1 MAKAA
6 QKKAAERAREAR
18 RADTT
23 IKPTTSLDNKS
34 PVLSSEN
41 LPTVLEGSSVIQT
54 SSTCINLVSDSDSE
68 PEVSY
73 EGGVNVFY
81 SDSDDSAYQPGDSES
96 EDEMTEDELTELEE
110 EDLLPVIPIQRAE
123 ALFKQRTSWEW
134 AKAEQKRNLGYTG
147 TSRRTQQ
154 RKAQAAR
161 LGEAERT
168 RAKAS

>member
-6 QKKAAERAREAR
+6 QKKAAKRARDAR
-18 RADTT
+18 RAETV
-23 IKPTTSLDNKS
+23 IKPMSSPDKKS
-34 PVLSSEN
+34 PIPSFRN
-41 LPTVLEGSSVIQT
+41 LPALLEGAGDIQT
-54 SSTCINLVSDSDSE
+54 NTTCIDLVSESDSE

-96 EDEMTEDELTELEE
+96 DDEMTDDELTELEE
-110 EDLLPVIPIQRAE
+110 EDLLPVITIQQVE
-123 ALFKQRTSWEW
+123 AIFKQRTSKEW
-134 AKAEQKRNLGYTG
+134 AKAEQKRGLGYTG
-147 TSRRTQQ
+147 TSKRTQQ